1 MSNKLR
7 NMVFSVVLAGLA
19 VVAVAPPAHA
29 NRGTYTPPIE
39 NNDDN
44 DVVTEVLGSNEQTP
58 NPVVTDPPADTSGT
72 NNPAPLVVPQVNSDP
87 APAPAPAPAVAPEN
101 AGSTLPRTGTTILPM
116 VQAGMAALVLG
127 LGFMILAR
135 RRRAAVA

>member
-44 DVVTEVLGSNEQTP
+44 NNVDTEVLGSNEQTP
-58 NPVVTDPPADTSGT
+58 DPVVPDPVADTSGT
-72 NNPAPLVVPQVNSDP
+72 SNPAPLVAPQVNPVSD
-87 APAPAPAPAVAPEN
+87 PAPAPAVAPEN

-116 VQAGMAALVLG
+116 IQAGMAAVALG
-127 LGFMILAR
+127 LGFVILAR

>member
-58 NPVVTDPPADTSGT
+58 DPVVTDPPADTSGT

-87 APAPAPAPAVAPEN
+87 APASAVAPEN

-116 VQAGMAALVLG
+116 IQAGMAALVLG
-127 LGFMILAR
+127 LGFVILAR